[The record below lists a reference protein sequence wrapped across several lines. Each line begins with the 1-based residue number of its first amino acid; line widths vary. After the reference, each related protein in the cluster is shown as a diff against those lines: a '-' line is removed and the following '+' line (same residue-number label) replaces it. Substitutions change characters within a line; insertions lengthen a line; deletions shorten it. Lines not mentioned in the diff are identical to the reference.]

1 MNLGLTWA
9 QEAPGAWAVASDN
22 LSEVASQAAALE
34 LDSREIIDMSRT
46 TPEGVELA
54 WRLLFLRDSH
64 MPFFIDWLE
73 SPHPALST
81 PSGCT
86 LERFN
91 ITTPTPAVYQR
102 FLDALDLPCMM
113 CTPEF
118 SGGEVCFLSKWSE
131 STYCEGT

>member
-1 MNLGLTWA
+1 
-9 QEAPGAWAVASDN
+9 
-22 LSEVASQAAALE
+22 LE

-54 WRLLFLRDSH
+54 WRLLFLKDSH

-91 ITTPTPAVYQR
+91 IATPTPAVYQR
-102 FLDALDLPCMM
+102 FLDALDLPLNAQAGAPAFSAQLS
-113 CTPEF
+113 TPE
-118 SGGEVCFLSKWSE
+118 
-131 STYCEGT
+131 GTVTLEPW